1 MYVCISF
8 TTTNADTRNN
18 NATIHIDGVTSI
30 GTTKNSRTIWQKP
43 FLTGERKTRKLE
55 RDVPRPIAIVET
67 SLLDLPLRQR
77 TLHVLFTQ

>member
-8 TTTNADTRNN
+8 TTTNAVTRNN

-30 GTTKNSRTIWQKP
+30 GTTKNSKTIWQKL
-43 FLTGERKTRKLE
+43 FLTGGRKTRKSE

-67 SLLDLPLRQR
+67 NLLGLPLCQR
-77 TLHVLFTQ
+77 TLHVLFAQ